1 MAVESQELNLLANDN
16 RGRSQLE
23 GGFDLLGWDEVT
35 QGSVLPAFE
44 GDASNIA
51 NLKAEE
57 RSYSGY
63 NSYTATVSS
72 WRVIKPVFNRDI
84 CIDCQ
89 NCWVW
94 CPDSSIL
101 SRDKQMLGIDYDHC
115 KGCEICVEVCP
126 TNPKSLLMF
135 SEYAELEESLASWPE
150 KKKKEKKSKEA

>member
-1 MAVESQELNLLANDN
+1 MQDLKLLANDN
-16 RGRSQLE
+16 RGLNELE
-23 GGFDLLGWDEVT
+23 NGSGLVGWSEVT
-35 QGSVLPAFE
+35 QGSVLPSFD
-44 GDASNIA
+44 GDATGVA
-51 NLKAEE
+51 LKKSEE

-63 NSYTATVSS
+63 NSYTATVAS
-72 WRVIKPVFNRDI
+72 WRVIKPVYNRDI

-115 KGCEICVEVCP
+115 KGCQVCVEVCP

-135 SEYAELEESLASWPE
+135 TEQTPLEDALGQWPE
-150 KKKKEKKSKEA
+150 KKKKEDK

>member
-1 MAVESQELNLLANDN
+1 MQDLKLKANEK
-16 RGRSQLE
+16 RGLHQLE
-23 GGFDLLGWDEVT
+23 AGLDLVGWDEIT
-35 QGSVLPAFE
+35 QGSVLPSFE
-44 GDASNIA
+44 GDASDIA

-57 RSYSGY
+57 REYSNF
-63 NSYTATVSS
+63 NSYTATVAS
-72 WRVIKPVFNRDI
+72 WRVIKPVFNMDV

-115 KGCEICVEVCP
+115 KGCEVCVEVCP

-135 SEYAELEESLASWPE
+135 NEHEDLATALSQWPE
-150 KKKKEKKSKEA
+150 KKKKEK

>member
-1 MAVESQELNLLANDN
+1 MQDLKLRANEN
-16 RGRSQLE
+16 RGLHQLE
-23 GGFDLLGWDEVT
+23 SGKDLYGWDEVT
-35 QGSVLPAFE
+35 QGSILPSFE

-57 RSYSGY
+57 RDYSNY
-63 NSYTATVSS
+63 NSYTATVAS
-72 WRVIKPVFNRDI
+72 WRVKKPVFNIDV

-115 KGCEICVEVCP
+115 KGCEVCVEVCP

-135 SEYAELEESLASWPE
+135 SEQEDLETALSQWPE
-150 KKKKEKKSKEA
+150 KKKKEK